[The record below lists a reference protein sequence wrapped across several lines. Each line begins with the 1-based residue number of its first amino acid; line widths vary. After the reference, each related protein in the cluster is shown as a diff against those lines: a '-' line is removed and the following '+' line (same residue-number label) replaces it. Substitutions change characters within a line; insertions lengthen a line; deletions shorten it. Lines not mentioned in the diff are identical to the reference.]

1 VGFAWGIAPI
11 FTRGVFGGDRSK
23 DGGAPEFTY
32 RLEKPK
38 LRAKD
43 TEKENAMNAFETVF
57 TLFLL
62 RLVLPFGALLLL
74 GEWIRSREP
83 RRFGM

>member
-1 VGFAWGIAPI
+1 
-11 FTRGVFGGDRSK
+11 
-23 DGGAPEFTY
+23 
-32 RLEKPK
+32 
-38 LRAKD
+38 
-43 TEKENAMNAFETVF
+43 MNAFETLVL
-57 TLFLL
+57 LFAF